1 MNENHLNLDRNTSF
15 GEKGLPIIKTNDF
28 QIISGLDNGARVS
41 PYGENGVSQVPAL
54 PSAMTADGSA
64 SEQPSKAV
72 LQAAL
77 TEESMLSLQGNDIR
91 MQLMETV
98 RRVRQALG
106 TSSDAGGRSNAS
118 YIANAGRIIGH
129 ITEII
134 SRESNRSKFNSIEK
148 INDLQAAYLGAYAD
162 KPNSFFAYRRSLEY
176 WWRKDLSDILKR
188 QDSIQKE
195 LRKSTDEKFLKE
207 VFTELKLITSELNK
221 KLKIIEN
228 ISLFDR
234 DYCFEKFTEHKDF
247 ILNKVK
253 KADCDSSL
261 ILVSAL
267 NKRMPNWQ
275 DKFREHNNSSF
286 SKYKSHAFIQSLT
299 GIRPVEFESSRENG
313 NLSTGVQI
321 KLLCRNKI
329 SVRVLGAKVNKNSG
343 QPIREFE
350 IETDLPNW
358 FMSELMAE
366 GGQKILTAKTQ
377 ALRDHYSRIS
387 EQIFKGQRYGKS
399 KKMLRITPYCFRHA
413 VASNMRHEG
422 WSAEEI
428 AACLGHSSAETPRH
442 YGMRRGGKKNPKH
455 GCQTVVVKAS
465 LAVSRPIKPSG
476 NDWSIVSEQFTGTT
490 KKTGAKKRPQ
500 G

>member
-1 MNENHLNLDRNTSF
+1 MYKKQSF
-15 GEKGLPIIKTNDF
+15 GEIGVTIIKSNNF
-28 QIISGLDNGARVS
+28 KIIEGLDNGARVS

-106 TSSDAGGRSNAS
+106 TGSDAGGRSSAS
-118 YIANAGRIIGH
+118 YIANAGRILGH

-162 KPNSFFAYRRSLEY
+162 KPNSFFVYRRSLEC

-188 QDSIQKE
+188 QDSLQKE
-195 LRKSTDEKFLKE
+195 LRKSSDEKFLKE
-207 VFTELKLITSELNK
+207 VFTELKLISSELSK

-247 ILNKVK
+247 VLNKVN

-267 NKRMPNWQ
+267 NKRLPSWQ
-275 DKFREHNNSSF
+275 DKFREQNNSSV

-313 NLSTGVQI
+313 NFSAGVEI

-358 FMSELMAE
+358 FMSELIAE

-399 KKMLRITPYCFRHA
+399 KKILRITPYCFRHA
-413 VASNMRHEG
+413 VASNMRNEE
-422 WSAEEI
+422 WRAEEI

-442 YGMRRGGKKNPKH
+442 YGLRRGGKTNPKH
-455 GCQTVVVKAS
+455 ACKTAVVKSS
-465 LAVSRPIKPSG
+465 LSVSRPIKPSSS
-476 NDWSIVSEQFTGTT
+476 DWAAVSEQLTGSTQ
-490 KKTGAKKRPQ
+490 KTGMNKRTQ